1 MNGWPENLE
10 QKVDVMLDYITPL
23 KHESV
28 EMALAGG
35 LEQRRQDYKRM
46 EDRLDC

>member
-1 MNGWPENLE
+1 
-10 QKVDVMLDYITPL
+10 MLDYITPL